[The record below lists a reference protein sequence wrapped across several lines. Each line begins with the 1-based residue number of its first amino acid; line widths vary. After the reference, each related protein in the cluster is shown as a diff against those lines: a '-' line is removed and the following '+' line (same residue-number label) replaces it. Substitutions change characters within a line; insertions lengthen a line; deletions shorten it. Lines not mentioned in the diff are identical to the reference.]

1 MSQILTISD
10 SLYARLQTEAQLRG
24 LSIEQL
30 LEEWEQRDSEL
41 KQRREVVTA
50 IDNLRERISQQYN
63 VMPDSVELIRED
75 RER

>member
-41 KQRREVVTA
+41 KQRREVVAA
-50 IDNLRERISQQYN
+50 IDNLRERISQQYD